1 MNRVTRVVPRPDHQ
15 VEVTFADGL
24 SAVIK
29 LRPFLDK
36 GIAVDLLAPEKFALV
51 MVEDGGGIAWPNGFD
66 VCPEF
71 LRELANKRQAAA

>member
-1 MNRVTRVVPRPDHQ
+1 MNRVTHVVPRPDHQ

-24 SAVIK
+24 SAVVK

-36 GIAVDLLAPEKFALV
+36 GIAAELLAPEKFALV
-51 MVEDGGGIAWPNGFD
+51 MLEDGGGISWPNGFD

-71 LRELANKRQAAA
+71 LHDLATKRQAAA

>member
-1 MNRVTRVVPRPDHQ
+1 
-15 VEVTFADGL
+15 VEVTFTDGF

-36 GIAVDLLAPEKFALV
+36 GIAAELLAPEKFALV
-51 MVEDGGGIAWPNGFD
+51 MVEEGGGISWPNGFD

-71 LRELANKRQAAA
+71 LRELATKRQAAA